1 MRDLISLAEGGT
13 PIIMDKNTNIG
24 HFLNEIIEHC
34 ANPTQGQAINGLRA
48 YFGAPNPPTP

>member
-1 MRDLISLAEGGT
+1 VRDLISLAEGGT